1 MDPEV
6 LTPDTPSLRAAATR
20 RWTGPRPVLISPAG
34 TFPTS
39 WPPTT
44 ADLDLRSSEPSWQ
57 TALITQNRGPLT
69 PARTQVP
76 PFHKKLSTMW
86 RRSRAPAPPLL
97 LLIGLAAL
105 GSLGVESA
113 DVEVSCVE
121 EHAVYINYVA
131 ARCFSPSTLKPS
143 ILNPH
148 PHPKPETRNPKTQTL
163 NPEH

>member
-1 MDPEV
+1 M
-6 LTPDTPSLRAAATR
+6 R
-20 RWTGPRPVLISPAG
+20 
-34 TFPTS
+34 
-39 WPPTT
+39 
-44 ADLDLRSSEPSWQ
+44 
-57 TALITQNRGPLT
+57 
-69 PARTQVP
+69 
-76 PFHKKLSTMW
+76 
-86 RRSRAPAPPLL
+86 RRSRAPALPLL

-105 GSLGVESA
+105 GPLGVVSE
-113 DVEVSCVE
+113 VEVSCVE